1 MAEGRDAKGLI
12 RLNLCTN
19 IVLRSSP
26 QARTDT
32 VLRSSVRCLPPTTTA
47 GRRPGLSGS
56 SRRSATSPWRGV
68 GSCSMTI
75 QRGDLTLGRTSTA
88 FRAAFWE
95 NKSVQHLGLLQN
107 RKTGKDSTAN
117 GDKIAAAQSGAPTRI
132 VETDREMRRDQ

>member
-1 MAEGRDAKGLI
+1 MGEGRGEKGLMFSV
-12 RLNLCTN
+12 NLCTN

-26 QARTDT
+26 QARTET
-32 VLRSSVRCLPPTTTA
+32 VLRSSVRCSPPTTTA

-68 GSCSMTI
+68 GLSSRTI
-75 QRGDLTLGRTSTA
+75 QRGDLTLGSTSTL

-107 RKTGKDSTAN
+107 RQTGKDS
-117 GDKIAAAQSGAPTRI
+117 P
-132 VETDREMRRDQ
+132 VRRSENDFFDLFNLPHPGKYVVRLG